1 MICVVQCCLS
11 VHSIF
16 SMKYLE
22 FLSNC
27 IVNTACPSLVMS
39 LGGKKLQQSFSG
51 ILNP

>member
-39 LGGKKLQQSFSG
+39 LGEKNYSKALVVF
-51 ILNP
+51 